1 MKNLATAPYLLRAFL
16 IWILLTAPPPPPCCP
31 HSPSWTLSREAQVQ
45 DQAKSLCCVLPLSTQ
60 EYGRELANYQENLMK
75 CRGEENLAMD

>member
-45 DQAKSLCCVLPLSTQ
+45 DLANSLCCVLPLSTQ
-60 EYGRELANYQENLMK
+60 EYERELANYQENLMK
-75 CRGEENLAMD
+75 CRGEGNLAMD